1 MIKLRD
7 ISFEDINIYSVSVVI
22 VSDKEANFTDILDG
36 MRATRKVT
44 IINANTSDEL
54 ELKNRAR
61 NDGKEVHTAT
71 LKFASGK
78 DPKQDLEFLKTTM
91 LSSDKGDPEM
101 RIKGLQTVIFKPETL
116 TKI

>member
-1 MIKLRD
+1 MIKLKD
-7 ISFEDINIYSVSVVI
+7 ILNEALNIYSVNVTI
-22 VSDKEANFTDILDG
+22 ISDKDASFTDILDG

-44 IINANTSDEL
+44 IINSNTSDEI
-54 ELKNRAR
+54 EAKNRSR
-61 NDGKEVHTAT
+61 NDGKETHTAT
-71 LKFASGK
+71 MKFVAGN

>member
-7 ISFEDINIYSVSVVI
+7 ILFEDINVFSVNVVI
-22 VSDKEANFTDILDG
+22 VSDKDANFTDILDG

-54 ELKNRAR
+54 ELKNRQR
-61 NDGKEVHTAT
+61 TDGKEVHTAT

-78 DPKQDLEFLKTTM
+78 DPKKDLEFLKTTM
-91 LSSDKGDPEM
+91 LKSDKGDPEM
-101 RIKGLQTVIFKPETL
+101 RIKGLRTLIFKPETL
-116 TKI
+116 TRV

>member
-7 ISFEDINIYSVSVVI
+7 ILFEDINIYSVSVVI